1 MKVSKE
7 EITKTEVALTI
18 EVTVEE
24 MKPYLDN
31 AAKAISKEVEVKGF
45 RKGKAPYD
53 AVVAKV
59 GEQTLYEEAF
69 NELVNKTYADAVDQE
84 ELQVVGRANIDVVK
98 LAPGNPVVY
107 KATVPLMP
115 TVTLGDYKTKLKTK
129 KEEATF
135 SEEKYEK
142 TMNDLRGMRAKEV
155 VVDRAAKTG
164 DKVKIDFDVQVD
176 GVSIEGGQGQGQ
188 MLELGSGKFIP
199 GFEEAV
205 EGMKK
210 GEEKTFDVTFPE
222 DYFKDDLK
230 GKAAKVDVKTH
241 DVYEV
246 EMPELNDEFAKEMNF
261 ESLEQLE
268 KEVKLNIERE
278 LEQESN
284 HKFENEVIDEV
295 VKLSTFDPIPEQLV
309 SEEVEK
315 MIRELMHDVG
325 QQGVLFE
332 DYLQHL
338 DKTEDDLRSDFREK
352 AEARL
357 KAALAIREVAVAE
370 DIKVEKEELEKEM
383 EEMKKAYEN
392 MPEMMAQIEA
402 PQHVERLQNMLI
414 HKKLFA
420 ALEGYAGG
428 KKPAKKSEKKDD
440 KKAEAAPKKTAK
452 KAKKDDK

>member
-31 AAKAISKEVEVKGF
+31 AAKAISKEIEVKGF
-45 RKGKAPYD
+45 RKGKAPFD
-53 AVVAKV
+53 AVVSKV
-59 GEQTLYEEAF
+59 GEQTVYEEAF

-98 LAPGNPVVY
+98 LAPGNPVIY

-115 TVTLGDYKTKLKTK
+115 TVELGDYKTKLKTK
-129 KEEATF
+129 KDEAKF
-135 SEEKYEK
+135 DEDKYEK
-142 TMNDLRGMRAKEV
+142 TMKDLRQMRAKEK
-155 VVDRAAKTG
+155 VVDRAAKSG
-164 DKVKIDFDVQVD
+164 DKAKIDFDVKVD

-222 DYFKDDLK
+222 EYFKEDLR
-230 GKAAKVDVKTH
+230 GQAAKVDVTVH
-241 DVYEV
+241 DVFEV
-246 EMPELNDEFAKEMNF
+246 ELPELDDEFAKEMNF
-261 ESLEQLE
+261 ENLEQLE

-278 LEQESN
+278 LEQEAN

-295 VKLSTFDPIPEQLV
+295 VNLSKFDPIPEQLV

-325 QQGVLFE
+325 QQGILFE

-338 DKTEDDLRSDFREK
+338 DKTEEDLRSDFREK
-352 AEARL
+352 GEARL

-370 DIKVEKEELEKEM
+370 DIKVEKAELDKEM
-383 EEMKKAYEN
+383 DEMKKAYEN
-392 MPEMMAQIEA
+392 MPEMMAQIES
-402 PQHVERLQNMLI
+402 PQHVERLENMMI

-420 ALEGYAGG
+420 TLEEYAGG
-428 KKPAKKSEKKDD
+428 KKAAKKSEKKDEAKED
-440 KKAEAAPKKTAK
+440 KKEEKKEDK
-452 KAKKDDK
+452 KSDK